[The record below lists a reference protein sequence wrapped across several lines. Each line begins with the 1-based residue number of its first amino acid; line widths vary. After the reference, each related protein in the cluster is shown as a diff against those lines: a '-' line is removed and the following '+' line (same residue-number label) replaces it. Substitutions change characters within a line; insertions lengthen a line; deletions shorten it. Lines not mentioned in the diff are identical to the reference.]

1 MNRQVGMEN
10 IILNRYIREVRGR
23 EAGQHPYWAISALE
37 CHDERTGAGCSGIL
51 ESSPLRSFSERS
63 AYIIAPALSADSYN
77 ERTNWFT
84 LGGGEVVQRG
94 AHPEPSATN
103 TIPPFTPTPPHHLS
117 ASSTRLNASKQ
128 QLHKHS
134 TAFTFIHQGRTVT
147 DLSISIWGAWCK
159 KLVGCRQTFWTSR
172 TKQMPNLHTRQPR
185 ALCKWLEEAFVYFQ
199 NFTPG
204 NNKPK
209 KCTE

>member
-1 MNRQVGMEN
+1 MPRWTHWCRLLWNFGIQSIEV
-10 IILNRYIREVRGR
+10 ILGTVCL
-23 EAGQHPYWAISALE
+23 H
-37 CHDERTGAGCSGIL
+37 H
-51 ESSPLRSFSERS
+51 SPGPVCWQLQWT
-63 AYIIAPALSADSYN
+63 N
-77 ERTNWFT
+77 ERFT

-117 ASSTRLNASKQ
+117 ASSTRLNTSKQ

-172 TKQMPNLHTRQPR
+172 PKQMPNLHTRQPR

-209 KCTE
+209 KCTD